1 MQIRQENKSDW
12 NSVYRV
18 VREAF
23 RKAEHSDGNEQELVT
38 ALRKSAAFVPE
49 LSLVAEENG
58 SVVGY
63 VLFTEARIGN
73 RTGLALAPLAV
84 LPDFQNK
91 GIGAALVRE
100 GHRRAGEL
108 RYGCCVVLGSER
120 YYPRFG
126 YVPAHVLGI
135 ETPHGLPPE
144 NFMAFRLDGG
154 AEPVGGTVKYAEE
167 FGL

>member
-108 RYGCCVVLGSER
+108 RYGCCVSATAAAWCWEANGITRGS
-120 YYPRFG
+120 
-126 YVPAHVLGI
+126 V
-135 ETPHGLPPE
+135 T
-144 NFMAFRLDGG
+144 FRRMCWASKRRTACRRKILWRS
-154 AEPVGGTVKYAEE
+154 V
-167 FGL
+167 